1 MVHAIQAAYHWSD
14 EQVLDIRLARLVQI
28 VDVLNVSDSIRKL
41 ELEWQSKLVAS
52 VVAATIEDEKGR
64 DQLLKHIDLMNL
76 RGLSEEQMAAQGR
89 TADTSGDRR
98 GDGRSTEDVLA
109 NGSVHQA
116 LARNLRRKGPGIL
129 GMS

>member
-28 VDVLNVSDSIRKL
+28 VDALNVSDSVRKL
-41 ELEWQSKLVAS
+41 EMEWQAKLVAS
-52 VVAATIEDEKGR
+52 VVAATIEDDKAR
-64 DQLLKHIDLMNL
+64 DQLIKHIDLMNL
-76 RGLSEEQMAAQGR
+76 RGLSEEQMAVQDR

-98 GDGRSTEDVLA
+98 GDGRSVEDVLA

-116 LARNLRRKGPGIL
+116 LTRNLRRKGPGIL